1 MKGSSWVLHPGAI
14 WLECL
19 KGIPRSSGSA
29 LLSLTQEQSDTG
41 EQWPAVLVQPLASES
56 EPKLVLCLEG
66 KLGN

>member
-1 MKGSSWVLHPGAI
+1 MLHPGAI

-29 LLSLTQEQSDTG
+29 LLSINTVTV
-41 EQWPAVLVQPLASES
+41 PRRRAVASSVSAAFGLREP